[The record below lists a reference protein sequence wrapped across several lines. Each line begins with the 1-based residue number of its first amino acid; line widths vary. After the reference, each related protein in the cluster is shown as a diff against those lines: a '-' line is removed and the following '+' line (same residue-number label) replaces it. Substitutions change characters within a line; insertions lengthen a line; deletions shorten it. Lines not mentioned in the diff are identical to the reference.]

1 MKQQCYFK
9 QNGIK
14 YIDYKNIEL
23 LSKFLT
29 TSGKIMPAK
38 QSGVCRKNQ
47 RALSR
52 AIKNARYM
60 GLLPYIES

>member
-14 YIDYKNIEL
+14 HIDYKNVEL
-23 LSKFLT
+23 LRKFLT

-38 QSGVCRKNQ
+38 RSGVSRKNQ
-47 RALSR
+47 RALAR
-52 AIKNARYM
+52 AIKNARFM
-60 GLLPYIES
+60 GLLPFIEA